1 MPGTFDVGLD
11 VEYTIYGPNN
21 LMTVY
26 DKGDVDR
33 PDSHSLSITLSAGY
47 DISPSLRIETSIQDR
62 YITSFDNNGGDA
74 VNDIALD
81 LSLSCSF

>member
-1 MPGTFDVGLD
+1 MPGAFDVGPN

-26 DKGDVDR
+26 GKGDEDS
-33 PDSHSLSITLSAGY
+33 PDSHSLSVTISAGY

-62 YITSFDNNGGDA
+62 YVNNDGDA

-81 LSLSCSF
+81 LSPSCSF